1 MPVDNLVDVACVLS
15 PDLHYEL
22 LSKQGLAHAGLRTPD
37 CEVVEFD
44 TMAPAVAS
52 CCAACRTHGRS
63 GLIEDT
69 CNGVRRVWRDQQIK
83 RTVDILHA
91 KPLPYIVK
99 LQQAMGGAGT
109 LWIRTDKELVEV
121 TRHISDVSLRNYLPR
136 LDATNLHLKPVN
148 LLLSDVIEGET
159 RGILGLSRK
168 TGNSPS
174 FISCSTQPWSE
185 GHH

>member
-1 MPVDNLVDVACVLS
+1 M
-15 PDLHYEL
+15 
-22 LSKQGLAHAGLRTPD
+22 R
-37 CEVVEFD
+37 
-44 TMAPAVAS
+44 
-52 CCAACRTHGRS
+52 ACRTHGRS
-63 GLIEDT
+63 ELIEDT

-109 LWIRTDKELVEV
+109 LWIKTDKELVEV

-159 RGILGLSRK
+159 RGNSWFIKKKRGFGLHSSV
-168 TGNSPS
+168 GAHSPGLRVP
-174 FISCSTQPWSE
+174 TE
-185 GHH
+185 

>member
-1 MPVDNLVDVACVLS
+1 
-15 PDLHYEL
+15 
-22 LSKQGLAHAGLRTPD
+22 
-37 CEVVEFD
+37 
-44 TMAPAVAS
+44 
-52 CCAACRTHGRS
+52 
-63 GLIEDT
+63 
-69 CNGVRRVWRDQQIK
+69 
-83 RTVDILHA
+83 
-91 KPLPYIVK
+91 
-99 LQQAMGGAGT
+99 MGGAGT
-109 LWIRTDKELVEV
+109 LWIKTDKELVEV